1 MTGRGMALPQGAKGD
16 GHMKCIY
23 ADFRRAITGRW
34 FLAAFLA
41 SMAALYL
48 SMGAQSYELL
58 NLLSQVS
65 TPEEDFQLD
74 GSALLLQALQGH
86 FGMLVLPALSALPF
100 AGQALQEIQCDAIRP
115 VIFRVGRTPWIA
127 GKWSAT
133 LASGALVQL
142 AAAMGLLLTLQLA
155 MLCCVGTLCPLTD
168 MGSIWP
174 LLLRRMLCGGIWA
187 GVGCLAALLTE
198 TAAAACFAPLCLCY
212 AMMMIGTRFFP
223 GIVQLNPVSWFTGG
237 ALPLLLTLAALA
249 AALNWML
256 QRKVNACA

>member
-1 MTGRGMALPQGAKGD
+1 
-16 GHMKCIY
+16 MKCIY

-48 SMGAQSYELL
+48 SMGTQSYELL

-74 GSALLLQALQGH
+74 GSAMLLQALQGH

-100 AGQALQEIQCDAIRP
+100 AGQALQEMQCGAVRP
-115 VIFRVGRTPWIA
+115 VIFRVGRNPWIA

-142 AAAMGLLLTLQLA
+142 AAAMGMLLTLQLA
-155 MLCCVGTLCPLTD
+155 MLCCVGMFFPLAD
-168 MGSIWP
+168 WGRLWP

-198 TAAAACFAPLCLCY
+198 TSAAACFAPLCLCY

-223 GIVQLNPVSWFTGG
+223 GIVLLNPVSWFTGR
-237 ALPLLLTLAALA
+237 AWPLLLALA
-249 AALNWML
+249 VLASALNWML
-256 QRKVNACA
+256 QRKVNAYA

>member
-1 MTGRGMALPQGAKGD
+1 
-16 GHMKCIY
+16 MKCIY

-48 SMGAQSYELL
+48 SMGTQSYDLL

-74 GSALLLQALQGH
+74 GSAMLLQALQGH
-86 FGMLVLPALSALPF
+86 FGMMVLPALAALPF
-100 AGQALQEIQCDAIRP
+100 AGQALQEMQCGAVRS
-115 VIFRVGRTPWIA
+115 VIFRVGRNPWIV

-142 AAAMGLLLTLQLA
+142 AAAMGMLLTLQLA
-155 MLCCVGTLCPLTD
+155 MLCCAGMFFPLAD
-168 MGSIWP
+168 WESLWP
-174 LLLRRMLCGGIWA
+174 LLLCRMLCGGIWA

-198 TAAAACFAPLCLCY
+198 TSAAACFAPLCLCY
-212 AMMMIGTRFFP
+212 AMMMIGMRFFP
-223 GIVQLNPVSWFTGG
+223 DIVLLNPVSWFTGR
-237 ALPLLLTLAALA
+237 AWPLLLALAALA

-256 QRKVNACA
+256 QRKVNAYA

>member
-1 MTGRGMALPQGAKGD
+1 
-16 GHMKCIY
+16 MKCIY

-48 SMGAQSYELL
+48 SMGTQSYELL

-65 TPEEDFQLD
+65 PPEEDFQLD
-74 GSALLLQALQGH
+74 GSAMLLQALQGH

-100 AGQALQEIQCDAIRP
+100 AGQALQEMQCGAVRP
-115 VIFRVGRTPWIA
+115 VIFRVGRNPWIV
-127 GKWSAT
+127 GKWSVT

-142 AAAMGLLLTLQLA
+142 AAAVGLLLTLQLA
-155 MLCCVGTLCPLTD
+155 VLCCAGMFFPLAD
-168 MGSIWP
+168 WGSLWP

-187 GVGCLAALLTE
+187 GVGCLAALMTE

-223 GIVQLNPVSWFTGG
+223 GIVLLNPVSWFTGR
-237 ALPLLLTLAALA
+237 AWPLLLALAVLA

-256 QRKVNACA
+256 QRKVNAYA

>member
-1 MTGRGMALPQGAKGD
+1 MALPQGAKGD

-23 ADFRRAITGRW
+23 ADFRRAVTGRW

>member
-1 MTGRGMALPQGAKGD
+1 
-16 GHMKCIY
+16 MKCIY

-41 SMAALYL
+41 SVAALFL
-48 SMGAQSYELL
+48 SMGTQSYELL
-58 NLLSQVS
+58 NLLSQAG

-74 GSALLLQALQGH
+74 GSAMLLQALQGH
-86 FGMLVLPALSALPF
+86 FGMMVLPALAALPF
-100 AGQALQEIQCDAIRP
+100 AGQALQEMQCGAVRS
-115 VIFRVGRTPWIA
+115 VIFRVGRNPWIV

-142 AAAMGLLLTLQLA
+142 AAAMGMLLTLQLA
-155 MLCCVGTLCPLTD
+155 MLCCAGMFFPLAD
-168 MGSIWP
+168 WESLWS

-198 TAAAACFAPLCLCY
+198 TSAAACFAPLCLCY
-212 AMMMIGTRFFP
+212 AMMMIGMRFFP
-223 GIVQLNPVSWFTGG
+223 DIVLLNPVSWFTGR
-237 ALPLLLTLAALA
+237 AWPLLLALAALA

-256 QRKVNACA
+256 QRKVNAYA